1 MIKYILSFALGMYVA
16 QEYQTVPKIK
26 LIANHLLHEL
36 EQKVNS
42 VLKESQQ
49 SSDNS
54 TSNSNNISNNNSNNN
69 SNVKK

>member
-1 MIKYILSFALGMYVA
+1 MLKYILSFALGMYVA

-42 VLKESQQ
+42 VLKESQKSENQ
-49 SSDNS
+49 VNTS
-54 TSNSNNISNNNSNNN
+54 TNINN
-69 SNVKK
+69 KK